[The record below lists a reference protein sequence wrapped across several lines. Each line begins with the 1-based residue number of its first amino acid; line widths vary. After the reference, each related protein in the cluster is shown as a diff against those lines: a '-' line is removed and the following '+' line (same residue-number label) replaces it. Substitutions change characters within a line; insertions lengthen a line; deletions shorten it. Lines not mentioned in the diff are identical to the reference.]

1 MAEWIPQA
9 TRRTWLLVVFTAVLV
24 AVGFAPRD
32 AVALELPPGFS
43 TVEIATG
50 LDGPTALAY
59 APDGRMFVTEK
70 AGRVRVVDA
79 TGRLQAEPVIDISN
93 HVNSYWDRG
102 LLGIAV
108 DAQFVTNHYVYLLYV
123 NETNA
128 IDPTASKTSRL
139 TRIEVTSDNR
149 VAKPDAPETVLLGGA
164 SEVPCPPPGE
174 FVDCIPADGFSH
186 SIGTVR
192 ADPDG
197 TLWLGSGDAS
207 GFWGVDPKAVRT
219 YDENSFAGKLI
230 HIDRDGRGLR
240 GHPFCSTQT
249 NSTRSAPS
257 FTPKAS
263 ATRSASS
270 CGRGGARSSVTWDG
284 TPRRNSTSPSP
295 AAATDGHATRAG
307 HGRPAIR
314 TLRAAPLS
322 TPPGCTS
329 RRRTSTRTTNPT
341 RRSWWAP
348 AMRATSTRPR
358 IGARGSSPTTRRA

>member
-1 MAEWIPQA
+1 
-9 TRRTWLLVVFTAVLV
+9 VVFTAVLV

-249 NSTRSAPS
+249 NLNKVCTKLYAKGFRNP
-257 FTPKAS
+257 FRFQLRP
-263 ATRSASS
+263 
-270 CGRGGARSSVTWDG
+270 GRGPFVGDVGWNTAEELDVTQPGRSYGWPCYEGRARTPSYPGPCELRRSVRRRGA
-284 TPRRNSTSPSP
+284 P
-295 AAATDGHATRAG
+295 AAGVRVRAQPIRRG
-307 HGRPAIR
+307 DHGGP
-314 TLRAAPLS
+314 PL
-322 TPPGCTS
+322 
-329 RRRTSTRTTNPT
+329 
-341 RRSWWAP
+341 
-348 AMRATSTRPR
+348 
-358 IGARGSSPTTRRA
+358 